1 MKVQL
6 ALVVLWGVAA
16 QNIYVAPAPPAAA
29 TPRKTATA
37 PATTK
42 PYVVTTPSK
51 ASSSSTAA
59 ANVVPVVSGG
69 GDCQEDPD
77 DDLLEECPIEPA
89 TPSSQNPPSLSKSST
104 GITQLSTETAK
115 TSGIPA
121 NQVPGTI
128 LTPSTTV
135 PFSAG
140 SVGTTSGAVTEVNAK
155 TTSNFVPGQV
165 VSKAADGNRL
175 FGVAVAAL
183 LLLL

>member
-1 MKVQL
+1 MKVHL
-6 ALVVLWGVAA
+6 ALVVLRVVAG

-29 TPRKTATA
+29 APRTTATT
-37 PATTK
+37 PITTK

-51 ASSSSTAA
+51 FSSSSTVA

-77 DDLLEECPIEPA
+77 DDLLEECLIEPA
-89 TPSSQNPPSLSKSST
+89 TSSSQNTPSLSKSSA

-115 TSGIPA
+115 TSGTPA

-128 LTPSTTV
+128 VTPSMTV

-175 FGVAVAAL
+175 FGVTVAAL
-183 LLLL
+183 LLLI